1 MRAFLPAMPAP
12 AGQSKVQSSTKSSA
26 AGVERVVEAG
36 TSGLALESLGVV
48 PRILLATDG
57 TLTHILEAY
66 AAEPVYLVKLFHASV
81 DDRAER
87 ERLGLDDDER
97 ALRRIILL
105 RGTKSDATFVY
116 ADSVVMLDRLP
127 SMVAEGLVETDTPI
141 GKLLFSCRAETFREI
156 IAMGEEREPG
166 VAAHFGI
173 GSSDPLVFRTYQIVF
188 DGRPVTRITE
198 KFPRASFPD
207 TGV

>member
-1 MRAFLPAMPAP
+1 MVTAETRGLPLD
-12 AGQSKVQSSTKSSA
+12 TL
-26 AGVERVVEAG
+26 
-36 TSGLALESLGVV
+36 GLV

-66 AAEPVYLVKLFHASV
+66 ASELVYLVKLSHAYV
-81 DDRAER
+81 TDPLVRTTY
-87 ERLGLDDDER
+87 GLDGDER

-105 RGTKSDATFVY
+105 RGSKSDTTFVY

-127 SMVAEGLVETDTPI
+127 PSVASGLLETDTPI

-156 IAMGEEREPG
+156 IAMAEEHDPV

-173 GSSDPLVFRTYQIVF
+173 DTSEPVVSRTYQIMLG
-188 DGRPVTRITE
+188 GRPISRITE
-198 KFPRASFPD
+198 KFPKASFSD
-207 TGV
+207 TGI

>member
-1 MRAFLPAMPAP
+1 M
-12 AGQSKVQSSTKSSA
+12 
-26 AGVERVVEAG
+26 VEAE
-36 TSGLALESLGVV
+36 TSSGLVLDNLGVV

-66 AAEPVYLVKLFHASV
+66 AAEPVYLVKLFQAPVSDHL
-81 DDRAER
+81 ER
-87 ERLGLDDDER
+87 EMLGLDDGER

-105 RGTKSDATFVY
+105 RGAKSDVTFVY

-127 SMVAEGLVETDTPI
+127 AVVADGLLETDTPI

-156 IAMGEEREPG
+156 IAMGEERDPV

-173 GSSDPLVFRTYQIVF
+173 DGSGPLVFRTYQIVF
-188 DGRPVTRITE
+188 EGRPVNRITE
-198 KFPRASFPD
+198 KFPKFSFPD
-207 TGV
+207 TGI